1 VSKSDIKIG
10 LSYPP
15 GWVQLPVGTSKKL
28 EGDKQLAAWADQT
41 AQRMLGDADPD
52 AVRERVR
59 QLVQLTVSCRA
70 RNDRSGLAFYPEPAD
85 GMVAMLDVTSYAPDR
100 ENPVITLELLEEIY
114 ATPTA
119 DTIGEILKS
128 RVSLPSGQAVRVRAT
143 RVEEPDPTGHGT
155 VMEGV
160 THAIRPPGFDGAVV
174 ATMTWTALQLGD
186 KLAEM
191 ADAIARTIRVGP
203 AR

>member
-1 VSKSDIKIG
+1 MSKSDMKIA

-15 GWVQLPVGTSKKL
+15 GWIQLPVGTSKKL
-28 EGDKQLAAWADQT
+28 EGDRQLAAWADQT
-41 AQRMLGDADPD
+41 ARKMLGDADPN
-52 AVRERVR
+52 AVRERAR

-70 RNDRSGLAFYPEPAD
+70 RNDRSGLAFYPASAD
-85 GMVAMLDVTSYAPDR
+85 GMVAMLDVTTYTPDR
-100 ENPVITLELLEEIY
+100 EDRVITMELLEEIY

-119 DTIGEILKS
+119 DTLGDVLKS
-128 RVSLPSGQAVRVRAT
+128 RVTLPSGPAVRVRAS
-143 RVEEPDPTGHGT
+143 RVEEPDPTGHGV

-191 ADAIARTIRVGP
+191 ADAIARTIRVTL

>member
-1 VSKSDIKIG
+1 MSKSDMKIA

-15 GWVQLPVGTSKKL
+15 GWIQLPVGTSKKL
-28 EGDKQLAAWADQT
+28 EGDSQLAAWADQ
-41 AQRMLGDADPD
+41 AARKMLADADPN
-52 AVRERVR
+52 AVHERAR
-59 QLVQLTVSCRA
+59 QLVELTMSCRA
-70 RNDRSGLAFYPEPAD
+70 RNDRSGLAFYPESAD
-85 GMVAMLDVTSYAPDR
+85 GMVAMLDVTSYTPDR
-100 ENPVITLELLEEIY
+100 EDRVITMELLEEIY

-119 DTIGEILKS
+119 DTFGDVLKS
-128 RVSLPSGQAVRVRAT
+128 RVTLPSGPAVRVRAS
-143 RVEEPDPTGHGT
+143 RVEEPDPTGHGV

-174 ATMTWTALQLGD
+174 ATMTWTVLQLGD

-191 ADAIARTIRVGP
+191 ADAIARTIRVTQ